1 MQNSNLGLR
10 KSKCEKQNKQ
20 QQKIKDN
27 NMRLFL
33 SNSEKNFLNTTHT
46 QTSNSKR
53 KGTWG

>member
-53 KGTWG
+53 KGTWE